1 MAFYLKRITPVLM
14 VERIEPC
21 LAFWEA
27 LGFDRTADVPH
38 GDHLGFVILEKN
50 GLEVMYQTRESVAE
64 DIPALA
70 EQPSGSTML
79 FLEVLDLEFVIEAVG
94 NAPVVFPR
102 RKTFYGM
109 EEIGLREPGGNA
121 ITFAMPVSD

>member
-1 MAFYLKRITPVLM
+1 MAYYLKRISPVLM

-27 LGFDRTADVPH
+27 LGFDRTTDVPH

-64 DIPALA
+64 DLPALA
-70 EQPSGSTML
+70 KTPMGATFL
-79 FLEVLDLEFVIEAVG
+79 FLEVLDLNAVIEALG
-94 NAPVVFPR
+94 DAPVVFPR

-109 EEIGLREPGGNA
+109 EEIGVREPGGNA

>member
-50 GLEVMYQTRESVAE
+50 GLEVMYQTKESVAE
-64 DIPALA
+64 DVPALA
-70 EQPSGSTML
+70 GQAMGGTML
-79 FLEVLDLEFVIEAVG
+79 FLEVLDLDAVIDAVG
-94 NAPVVFPR
+94 DAPVVFPR

-121 ITFAMPVSD
+121 VTFAMPVSS